1 MKLYWY
7 AVDLINYRK
16 QILRKKVKS
25 IRDALPNNKRVTLSI
40 KIASRIIRSRFFDS
54 ANCVAAYSS
63 IGSEVDTSFLIA
75 KILNK
80 GKSLLLPALE
90 NNMKA
95 LLFYEVFDYLADT
108 VEGKWGIRQPV
119 REKCNL
125 VSLSAAD
132 VIIVPGVVFSP
143 QGERIGYGGGFYDAT
158 LPMARKDACKI
169 GLSFACQII
178 KDIPVGKRD
187 KLVNAVMCDNAIY
200 GDTH

>member
-1 MKLYWY
+1 MKPSWH

-25 IRDALPNNKRVTLSI
+25 IRDALPNNKRTKLSN

-54 ANCVAAYSS
+54 ANCVAAYSP

-80 GKSLLLPALE
+80 GKSLLLPLVE
-90 NNMKA
+90 NNMKV
-95 LLFYEVFDYLADT
+95 LSFYEVVDYFADT

-119 REKCNL
+119 RERCNL
-125 VSLSAAD
+125 VSLSTAD

-143 QGERIGYGGGFYDAT
+143 HGERIG
-158 LPMARKDACKI
+158 
-169 GLSFACQII
+169 
-178 KDIPVGKRD
+178 
-187 KLVNAVMCDNAIY
+187 
-200 GDTH
+200 

>member
-1 MKLYWY
+1 MKPSWH

-25 IRDALPNNKRVTLSI
+25 IRDALPNNKRTKLSN

-54 ANCVAAYSS
+54 ANCVAAYSP

-80 GKSLLLPALE
+80 GKSLLLPLVE
-90 NNMKA
+90 NNMKV
-95 LLFYEVFDYLADT
+95 LSFYEVVDYFADT

-119 REKCNL
+119 RERCNL
-125 VSLSAAD
+125 VSLSTAD

-143 QGERIGYGGGFYDAT
+143 HGERIGYGGGFYDST
-158 LPMARKDACKI
+158 LPTARKGACKI
-169 GLSFACQII
+169 GLSFACQIF
-178 KDIPVGKRD
+178 KDIPIGTRD
-187 KLVNAVMCDNAIY
+187 KLVSAVMCDNATY